1 MSWCESSETRC
12 QYGPR
17 TGKPNQNGR
26 AAMSDVVFEVFTDE
40 GAALQVVELRDGE
53 FEVMHEE
60 GAL

>member
-1 MSWCESSETRC
+1 
-12 QYGPR
+12 
-17 TGKPNQNGR
+17 
-26 AAMSDVVFEVFTDE
+26 MSDVVFEVFTDE